1 MAQSTAERLALHGG
15 KPTVDASQH
24 VRWPV
29 LTPADRA
36 AVMGVLERGVLSG
49 PFAPEVRGLEREFA
63 DYLGARFT
71 LATNSGTAA
80 LHVALAAA
88 GVGPGDEV
96 VTPAFSFVATAMS
109 VLQNNAV
116 PTFVDIEPET
126 FGMDPEK
133 LEAAITPRTKAIMPV
148 HIHGN
153 PCRIEAIAAIAK
165 KRGLVL
171 IEDAA
176 QAHGASIGKKRVGTF
191 GAMGCFSLQSSKN
204 LACGEGGVMVTD
216 DEELY
221 RRACSTRM
229 FGEDITPADESSYN
243 IQRALDGN
251 RAYDSKTMGWMYRT
265 NEMSA
270 ALARSQLRRLE
281 EFNEQARRNASALS
295 AALGKLPGVT
305 PPAVP
310 EGRVPVWHK
319 YRVRLD
325 ATRVGVEAPPAR
337 VRDAVVKAL
346 KAEGVDAVLWQT
358 TPVPAQTLFQKR
370 IGYGV
375 RGGGAGPGTPWD
387 LGGPVNYDLAQ
398 YPETRRLLDS
408 SLCLFS
414 HTYPIAPQPLSVVE
428 QYVAAFSRVWSRLDE
443 VVAAAG
449 AGASP

>member
-1 MAQSTAERLALHGG
+1 MAPSSGDRPALLGG
-15 KPTVDASQH
+15 KPVVDASRH

-36 AVMGVLERGVLSG
+36 AVMGVLDRGVLSG

-63 DYLGARFT
+63 DYIGARFA

-80 LHVALAAA
+80 LHVAMAAA
-88 GVGPGDEV
+88 GIGPGDEV
-96 VTPAFSFVATAMS
+96 ITPAFSFVATAMS
-109 VLQNNAV
+109 VLHHNAI

-126 FGMDPEK
+126 FGIDPDK
-133 LEAAITPRTKAIMPV
+133 LEAAITPRTKAIVPV
-148 HIHGN
+148 HLHGN
-153 PCRIEAIAAIAK
+153 PCRIEAIAAIAQK
-165 KRGLVL
+165 HNLLL

-176 QAHGASIGKKRVGTF
+176 QAHGSAIAGRRVGTF
-191 GAMGCFSLQSSKN
+191 GALGCFSLQSSKN
-204 LACGEGGVMVTD
+204 LACGEGGVMVTN

-221 RRACSTRM
+221 RRACRTRM
-229 FGEDITPADESSYN
+229 FGEDITPADESSYR
-243 IQRALDGN
+243 IDRALDGN
-251 RAYDSKTMGWMYRT
+251 RAYDSQTMGWMYRT
-265 NEMSA
+265 NEMSS

-281 EFNEQARRNASALS
+281 EFNAQARRNAAVLS

-310 EGRVPVWHK
+310 GDRVPVWHK

-358 TPVPAQTLFQKR
+358 APVPAQTLFQKK

-387 LGGPVNYDLAQ
+387 LGAPVNYDLAQ

-414 HTYPIAPQPLSVVE
+414 HTFPISPQPLELVE
-428 QYVAAFSRVWSRLDE
+428 QYAAAFARIWSNLGE
-443 VVAAAG
+443 VVAASG
-449 AGASP
+449 AGAAS